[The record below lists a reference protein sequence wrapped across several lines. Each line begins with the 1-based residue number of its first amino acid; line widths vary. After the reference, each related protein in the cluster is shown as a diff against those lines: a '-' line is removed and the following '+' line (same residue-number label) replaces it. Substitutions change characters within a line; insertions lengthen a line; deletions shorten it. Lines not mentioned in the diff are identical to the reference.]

1 MMRLKSKN
9 LLSIEELTPEEIL
22 LILDTAK
29 SIKEGSFFIE
39 KKEPYPLKGKII
51 INLFYE
57 PSTRTRTSFE
67 IAGKRLGGE
76 IINFDFSTSSISK
89 GETLKDTMLNL
100 QAMNPDIMVIRHPVS
115 GVVNF
120 IAEKVSASVINAGDG
135 AHEHPTQALLDL
147 FTIREIFGNI
157 KGIKIAIIG
166 DISHSRVAR
175 SNIWGLKKM
184 GASVKIAGPP
194 TLIPPQIE
202 KLGVEVFYNVDAA
215 IEDVDVI
222 MCLRLQR
229 ERQSQNLI
237 PSLREFS
244 RFFGI
249 NQERLKKTKD
259 KVVIM
264 HPGPINRGVEIN
276 SEVAEGKNSIILKQ
290 VSNGVVVRMAIFY
303 LLALRRQNVTY

>member
-1 MMRLKSKN
+1 
-9 LLSIEELTPEEIL
+9 
-22 LILDTAK
+22 
-29 SIKEGSFFIE
+29 
-39 KKEPYPLKGKII
+39 
-51 INLFYE
+51 
-57 PSTRTRTSFE
+57 
-67 IAGKRLGGE
+67 
-76 IINFDFSTSSISK
+76 
-89 GETLKDTMLNL
+89 
-100 QAMNPDIMVIRHPVS
+100 
-115 GVVNF
+115 
-120 IAEKVSASVINAGDG
+120 
-135 AHEHPTQALLDL
+135 
-147 FTIREIFGNI
+147 
-157 KGIKIAIIG
+157 
-166 DISHSRVAR
+166 
-175 SNIWGLKKM
+175 M